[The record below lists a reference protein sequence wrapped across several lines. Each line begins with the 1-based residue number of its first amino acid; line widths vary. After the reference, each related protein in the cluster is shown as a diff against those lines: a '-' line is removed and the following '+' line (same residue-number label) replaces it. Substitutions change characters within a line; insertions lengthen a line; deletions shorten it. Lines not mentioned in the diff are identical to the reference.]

1 METSILLA
9 KLMGPMLLVLGLF
22 VAFNPAQM
30 RRIGRE
36 FLDSDALIFLS
47 GVITLPVGLAIVVTH
62 NVWVADWP
70 VVITLFGWIA
80 IAAGIARIALPG
92 PLKRIGETMLDKTSL
107 TTIPGVLMAML
118 GGYLAIQG
126 YLG

>member
-92 PLKRIGETMLDKTSL
+92 PLKRIGEAMLEKTSL

-118 GGYLAIQG
+118 GGYLAMQG

>member
-92 PLKRIGETMLDKTSL
+92 PLKRIGETMLEKASL
-107 TTIPGVLMAML
+107 ITVPGVLMAML

-126 YLG
+126 YLA

>member
-22 VAFNPAQM
+22 VAFNPAQI

-47 GVITLPVGLAIVVTH
+47 GVLTLPVGLAIVVTH

-80 IAAGIARIALPG
+80 IIAGIARIALPAT
-92 PLKRIGETMLDKTSL
+92 LKKVGETMLEKSSL
-107 TTIPGVLMAML
+107 ITIPGALMAML
-118 GGYLAIQG
+118 GGYLAMQG
-126 YLG
+126 YLA